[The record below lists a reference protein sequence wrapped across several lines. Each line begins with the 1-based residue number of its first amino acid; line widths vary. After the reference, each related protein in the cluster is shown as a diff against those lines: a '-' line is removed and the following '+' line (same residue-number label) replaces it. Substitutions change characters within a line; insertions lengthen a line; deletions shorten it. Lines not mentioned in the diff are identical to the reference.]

1 MKEKY
6 LGRIMCV
13 SVLCV
18 GFVHLFSAAK
28 KKKIFN
34 RVTREMSA
42 ARHVLLHL
50 LSVSFFRCYHNYPFS
65 SFISKTPKYQIL

>member
-13 SVLCV
+13 LVLCV
-18 GFVHLFSAAK
+18 GFVQMFFAAEN
-28 KKKIFN
+28 IFN

-42 ARHVLLHL
+42 ARHVRLHL
-50 LSVSFFRCYHNYPFS
+50 LSVSFVRCNHN
-65 SFISKTPKYQIL
+65 